1 MMLNCYFAIK
11 QADKIYRSDLLLPLI
26 NKTDILEKYAQ
37 WNLSG
42 ENKQT
47 YQNILDEYL
56 KSRIDIERKSM
67 KQEYNEKIQILEN
80 KFNEIKQTS
89 NSIQL
94 LGFIHLDLYNKI
106 HTAIVNE
113 INDYKRV
120 NGKTP
125 ENMHIIY
132 NYLHGIEIDLFNDI
146 KAKLK

>member
-1 MMLNCYFAIK
+1 MIFSAAITIFIINAIFEFKFNANFWSLMISTLFSMMLNCYFAIK

-89 NSIQL
+89 NSI
-94 LGFIHLDLYNKI
+94 
-106 HTAIVNE
+106 
-113 INDYKRV
+113 
-120 NGKTP
+120 
-125 ENMHIIY
+125 
-132 NYLHGIEIDLFNDI
+132 
-146 KAKLK
+146 